1 MSSRGGLQWQRSRLK
16 VVWSRRNDFSK
27 MSDHPNDKLEMDQE
41 LDDSSSEEDNDFK
54 ACFIDNKD
62 YHNENGIGRNIE
74 RGNKIRPVRSTLY
87 NHNGAIEKLVS
98 SADHDM
104 DKDSSDRNQNAEIT
118 SVHIFIED
126 GKAIELSG
134 GKEDE
139 EQNDFVDMALSRDG
153 FTDKTDLALTRGSVD
168 IKKLKIAL
176 SRPDV
181 TKNSET
187 FEPPVKFGWFD
198 MLIGILSIAVFL
210 VDIGTDIELAAHYF
224 RDKSFRYGIVT
235 AALIIIPSLIT
246 CLLGLHWYIID
257 YRKEKQV
264 VEKLKRNKRKPYKIP
279 TYIWFLRIFFTLLMF
294 GPVVRVVEYLYCGVK
309 SQNKRLT
316 PKERKR
322 FYRFMMYEDVD
333 SCLLRIFESFL
344 ESAPQL
350 TWQLYIAIESK
361 PKEDAVG
368 SSIRVIALL
377 SSWGSLAIS
386 LMSYQKSLRNSHEE
400 KAKMSLIS
408 LPFYF
413 IWRASEIGGR
423 VLCIAMFASA
433 FDLWVFGPLVFH
445 WVFMSGW
452 LILQRTAF
460 YKNKCLEKVFNIIC
474 GYVMVFC
481 FLNLR
486 EGQTRFR
493 VILFYFIVYVENF
506 FMLALWF
513 RFTQD
518 LGAWFHL
525 GGFITVM
532 LLFLVHVVF
541 QLVYYRFFHPT
552 KDIKLCLPCD
562 RYVIYSSICHDITEP
577 RGPETRESYTV
588 AEVIVDN
595 NTSDRRQSSSKSSHT
610 SMV

>member
-1 MSSRGGLQWQRSRLK
+1 MSEHQS
-16 VVWSRRNDFSK
+16 N
-27 MSDHPNDKLEMDQE
+27 H
-41 LDDSSSEEDNDFK
+41 LDDSSCSEVEDDY
-54 ACFIDNKD
+54 FIKDKDED
-62 YHNENGIGRNIE
+62 YHENVSGRTLD
-74 RGNKIRPVRSTLY
+74 RGNKIRPVKKKFY
-87 NHNGAIEKLVS
+87 HNCTTDKLLDCEV
-98 SADHDM
+98 
-104 DKDSSDRNQNAEIT
+104 KDGHCASDQNQNAEIIMEKSSVDGGNAINT
-118 SVHIFIED
+118 SVTKDYDH
-126 GKAIELSG
+126 K
-134 GKEDE
+134 DE
-139 EQNDFVDMALSRDG
+139 DFVDMALSRDQY
-153 FTDKTDLALTRGSVD
+153 TDKTDLAITRKGSLD
-168 IKKLKIAL
+168 TKLLKIAVA
-176 SRPDV
+176 RPDIA
-181 TKNSET
+181 KNSEK
-187 FEPPVKFGWFD
+187 FEPAVKFNWFD

-224 RDKSFRYGIVT
+224 REKSLRYGIVT
-235 AALIIIPSLIT
+235 AALIVIPSLIT
-246 CLLGLHWYIID
+246 CFLGLHWYIID
-257 YRKEKQV
+257 YKKEKQV

-279 TYIWFLRIFFTLLMF
+279 K
-294 GPVVRVVEYLYCGVK
+294 VVEYLYCGVK
-309 SQNKRLT
+309 SRNKKLP

-322 FYRFMMYEDVD
+322 FYKFMMYEDVD

-350 TWQLYIAIESK
+350 TWQLYIAIELK

-433 FDLWVFGPLVFH
+433 FDLWVFGPLLFH

-452 LILQRTAF
+452 LIFQRTAF

-493 VILFYFIVYVENF
+493 VILFYFILYVENF

-532 LLFLVHVVF
+532 LLFILHIVF

-552 KDIKLCLPCD
+552 KNIKLCLPCD
-562 RYVIYSSICHDITEP
+562 RYVIYSSICHDVSEP
-577 RGPETRESYTV
+577 SPAENRESYTV
-588 AEVIVDN
+588 GEIIVDKNSDNAPN
-595 NTSDRRQSSSKSSHT
+595 NSKNAHIP
-610 SMV
+610 ML